1 MMNQQKKVK
10 RPKKPYAY
18 KKQLERKMAEQEMI
32 KKQLES
38 AIEKRKKGEKLD
50 LFEARLLLE
59 HENKEEEES

>member
-10 RPKKPYAY
+10 RPKKPYLY

-38 AIEKRKKGEKLD
+38 AIEKRKKGEKLN

-59 HENKEEEES
+59 HENKEK